1 MEHIIERGMLDLFR
15 SRLIDDEK
23 SEATLEKYTR
33 DVEAF
38 IRYVG
43 IGSVITK
50 DVTLHYKKHLI
61 KKYAVTSA
69 NSMLAALNRFF
80 REMGWLDCIVKSFKV
95 QREAFRSKER
105 ELSKVEIDIGEIIAL
120 FWNHAL
126 WIIGA
131 AVGMGLVCFLICTFC
146 LTPRYEASINMIVNT
161 RQDTTATVTND
172 NINSA
177 KSLASTYAIVIKSNT
192 VLDEVIQT
200 LGLDMTYRELSENID
215 VESVDSTQIIKITVQ
230 NEDPELAG
238 LITQTIATV
247 APDVLVETVEAG
259 SCKIVSKVEIDYNPV
274 YPRTKRYTVMFAA
287 LGMFAACGIIFVL
300 HLLHNYIE
308 DDEDV
313 QKKLELPVLGLIPE
327 I

>member
-1 MEHIIERGMLDLFR
+1 MSENEY
-15 SRLIDDEK
+15 RLVEEDE
-23 SEATLEKYTR
+23 
-33 DVEAF
+33 
-38 IRYVG
+38 
-43 IGSVITK
+43 
-50 DVTLHYKKHLI
+50 
-61 KKYAVTSA
+61 
-69 NSMLAALNRFF
+69 
-80 REMGWLDCIVKSFKV
+80 
-95 QREAFRSKER
+95 
-105 ELSKVEIDIGEIIAL
+105 VEIDIGEIIAL